1 MKIYT
6 KTGDKG
12 TTALVGG
19 RRVEKNHVRIEAY
32 GTADELIA
40 HLAYLRDSIE
50 HKATSDF
57 LLGLLDDLMVASSVL
72 AAGSDDLLDKLP
84 MLSQKSILKLEN
96 EIDKLENELP
106 PLNSFIL
113 PGGHPAVS
121 LCHVS
126 RTVCRR
132 TERRIYD
139 VMEQESLP
147 EVIAVYFNRLS
158 DYLFVLSR
166 WLGVFFSVDEIKWI
180 PKLDNRY

>member
-40 HLAYLRDSIE
+40 QLAFLRDQVQHQETAEFI
-50 HKATSDF
+50 
-57 LLGLLDDLMVASSVL
+57 LVILDQLMVASAVL
-72 AAGSDDLLDKLP
+72 AAGSDDLLEKLP
-84 MLSQKSILKLEN
+84 LLSQKSIQKLEN
-96 EIDKLENELP
+96 EIDKLEKDLP

-121 LCHVS
+121 LCHVC

-132 TERRIYD
+132 TERRICD
-139 VMEQESLP
+139 VMEQESIP
-147 EVIAVYFNRLS
+147 ESIVVYFNRLS

-166 WLGVFFSVDEIKWI
+166 WLGMYFSVEEIKWI